1 MRIGSRWRGAWSW
14 VTVLV
19 AALSAAGVQ
28 AQEKYPARP
37 ITIINPYAP
46 GSSMDIMARAIGRQ
60 FQEAWGQPVV
70 VNSIAGA
77 SGVVGMTAL
86 MRATPDGH
94 TLAFTP
100 LVPVVVQPHLNKDS
114 KVNPDT
120 VEAVCGITENIL
132 GILVA
137 ANSPLRTVADLVAA
151 TRTKP
156 LSFGSPGPNSAPF
169 LGVDELA
176 RKQKVS
182 FVHVPYKGDAASLV
196 DLQAGQLD
204 FAAIVAASA
213 GPIVASGKGR
223 LLAVM
228 SNRRHPGYPDVPTL
242 VEAGF
247 DVTQLSYAGLF
258 APKGLPERV
267 RQQLDEACTR
277 LVAAPSFREV
287 AVQAQQVIAH
297 QPQSAFDRK
306 VREEFQR
313 QGAALKAAGAL

>member
-1 MRIGSRWRGAWSW
+1 MCVGSRWRGAWSW
-14 VTVLV
+14 VGVLV

-132 GILVA
+132 GIVVA